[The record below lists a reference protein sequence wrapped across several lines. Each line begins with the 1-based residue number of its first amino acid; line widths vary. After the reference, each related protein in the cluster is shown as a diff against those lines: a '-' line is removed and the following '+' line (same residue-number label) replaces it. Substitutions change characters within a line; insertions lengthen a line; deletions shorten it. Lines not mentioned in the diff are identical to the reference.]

1 MNYQDFIESKSKK
14 IKENGFFVDIKDM
27 NKKLFPFQKYIVQK
41 SLKMGRFAIFADCG
55 LGKTFMQL
63 EWALHVSKYTNKQ
76 VLILAPLA
84 VSMQTIEEGKRWK
97 IAVSKLNTKLL
108 PAKDKPSI
116 HITNYEQLKNIDC
129 SIFGGIVL
137 DESSI
142 LKSFSGK
149 IKTAIINSFKATPFK
164 LACSATPSP
173 NDELE
178 IGNHSEFL
186 GVKKSFEMVAQFFT
200 TEKNR
205 IKGNKYRLKKHGEDE
220 FYRWIK
226 SWSIVV
232 SSPSDLGFEDVGYK
246 LPKLNFIEHKIITPT
261 KAGTGKL
268 FNDVAVSATNFNK
281 ELRNTMPQRIEKVN
295 EIIKSID
302 GSCII
307 WINQNAEGDAVK
319 KILPNC
325 TEVRGSDKPEV
336 KEKNLLGFAKG
347 EFNILVTK
355 PKIGQFG
362 LNYQNCNNMI
372 FAAPDFSF
380 EKLYQAIRRC
390 YRFGQ
395 KKQVNVHLI
404 TTDTMTNV
412 IKSIKTKEAKF
423 NKMREKILS
432 LEDRKPTNQNN
443 QKTEQI
449 KTENYHLINGD
460 CVEETKNIETES
472 IDFSFFSPP
481 FGALYVFSD
490 DPNDMSNVKSDDEFM
505 EHFSY
510 LVPELYRITKPGRLL
525 SMHIMQGTTL
535 KGRDGFYS
543 IKDFRGELIR
553 LFQKNGWYFHAENMI
568 RKDPKTAAIRTKN
581 HQLMWGT
588 TKKDSTNNR
597 PGLADYIITFQK
609 PGENIVPVQNDIP
622 FNLWCKIAEPVWLD
636 VREGDTLPY
645 REGRDN
651 DDERHITATQ
661 LKPIEWCYMMWCN
674 KGERVFSP
682 FSGVGSEGY
691 VALKT
696 GRKYTGIELKKS
708 YFNVLKKNCKKAI
721 MELQQKALF

>member
-1 MNYQDFIESKSKK
+1 MDYKQFRESLKLETGIMEYQDFINSKSKK
-14 IKENGFFVDIKDM
+14 LQENGFFIDTKDM
-27 NKKLFPFQKYIVQK
+27 NESLFPFQKYIIQK
-41 SLKMGRFAIFADCG
+41 SLK
-55 LGKTFMQL
+55 
-63 EWALHVSKYTNKQ
+63 EWAFHVSNHTNKP
-76 VLILAPLA
+76 VLVLAPLA
-84 VSMQTIEEGKRWK
+84 VSAQTIEEGQRWGIK
-97 IAVSKLNTKLL
+97 VSKLDIKN
-108 PAKDKPSI
+108 PPSQNSPSI

-129 SIFGGIVL
+129 SIFSGVVL

-149 IKTAIINSFKATPFK
+149 IKTSIIESFKTTPFK

-200 TEKNR
+200 TEKER
-205 IKGNKYRLKKHGEDE
+205 IKGNKYRLKKHGEND

-232 SSPSDLGFEDVGYK
+232 SKPSDLGFSGEGYE
-246 LPKLNFIEHKIITPT
+246 LPKLNLIEHKIVTPT
-261 KAGTGKL
+261 KEGSGKL

-281 ELRNTMPQRIEKVN
+281 ELRNTMTERIEKAN
-295 EIIKSID
+295 EIIKTID

-307 WINQNAEGDAVK
+307 WINQNAEGDAIK
-319 KILPNC
+319 KTLPNC
-325 TEVRGSDKPEV
+325 TEVRGSDKPKI

-347 EFNILVTK
+347 EFDILVTK
-355 PKIGQFG
+355 PKIAQFG

-372 FAAPDFSF
+372 FVAPDFSF
-380 EKLYQAIRRC
+380 EKLYQAIRRS

-395 KKQVNVHLI
+395 KKEVNVHLI

-423 NKMREKILS
+423 NKMRDKILS
-432 LEDRKPTNQNN
+432 LEERKAIDTTTSKSEERKN
-443 QKTEQI
+443 
-449 KTENYHLINGD
+449 ENYHLINGD
-460 CVEETKNIETES
+460 CVEETKKIETES
-472 IDFSFFSPP
+472 IDFTFFSPP

-505 EHFSY
+505 QHFSY

-553 LFQKNGWYFHAENMI
+553 LFQKCGWYFHAENMI

-609 PGENIVPVQNDIP
+609 PGINEVPVRNDIP
-622 FNLWCKIAEPVWLD
+622 FDLWCKIAEPVWLD
-636 VREGDTLPY
+636 INEGDTLPY
-645 REGRDN
+645 REARDN

-661 LKPIEWCYMMWCN
+661 LKPIEWTYMMYVN

-721 MELQQKALF
+721 IEQKQTTLF